1 MRKQF
6 LFPEMQPD
14 IFFDF
19 FLMSLCFSYI
29 VAEERFITFIICGT
43 KWAKRLKL
51 CFYVYMHSCKMFWN
65 FVSLPFWNEK
75 AILIHNDGVNTRA
88 FTK

>member
-29 VAEERFITFIICGT
+29 VAEERSITFIICGT
-43 KWAKRLKL
+43 KWAKRLKVVLLCVYAFMQDVLKL
-51 CFYVYMHSCKMFWN
+51 CFT
-65 FVSLPFWNEK
+65 
-75 AILIHNDGVNTRA
+75 AIFKWKSYLDT
-88 FTK
+88 